1 MNRSM
6 KLPAQSRP
14 LPPAVP
20 GERIVLSGA
29 AGPVTLYAAGP
40 AQPGVPPLLL
50 IHSVNAAGSAY
61 EIRPVF
67 EHFAARRAVYAPD
80 LPGFGL
86 SDRSDRPYTPRLM
99 TDAIHDALDAIAA
112 RHGTVPVDVL
122 GVSLGCEFV
131 ARAAVERPER
141 FRTVALASP
150 TSFGRSAP
158 RRGPPGSHLGM
169 PWLHKVFTLP
179 LWSGPLFRALTHP
192 KSIRF
197 FLRKTF
203 GASTIDEDL
212 WAYDCLATRQPG
224 AEHAP
229 FFFVSGFL
237 FSRDANALYESLRL
251 PVWMSHGTVGDFTDY
266 GWKGQLAGRP
276 NWRFAVYEGC
286 GALPF
291 FQRPADFARDYEAF
305 LCAAS

>member
-1 MNRSM
+1 M
-6 KLPAQSRP
+6 PADQSSRDGRAP

-20 GERIVLSGA
+20 GERIALSGT
-29 AGPVTLYAAGP
+29 AGAVTLYAGGP
-40 AQPGVPPLLL
+40 AGAGAPPMLLV
-50 IHSVNAAGSAY
+50 HSINAAGSAY

-86 SDRSDRPYTPRLM
+86 SDRSDRSYTPRLM

-179 LWSGPLFRALTHP
+179 LWSGLLFRALTHP

-203 GASTIDEDL
+203 GASTIDEGL

-266 GWKGQLAGRP
+266 GWKSQLAGRP
-276 NWRFAVYEGC
+276 NWRFTVYEGC

-291 FQRPADFARDYEAF
+291 FQRSADFARDYEAF